1 MELLQTIF
9 YTLVALGILVTFHEF
24 GHFWVARRCGIK
36 VIRFSVGFGTPL
48 LRWRDK
54 LGTEFVVSALPL
66 GGYVKMVDEREGD
79 VEEKDLP
86 YAFNRKPVW
95 QRMAVV
101 AAGPLANF
109 LLAIFLYW
117 IVYSLGVTG
126 VAPVIGSL
134 EPDSVAE
141 QAGLQPGQEIVA
153 LDGEPTPTWQAL
165 SGQLIRRIG
174 ETGPIYFSAK
184 MPGDSAQYE
193 YQGQLQDWL
202 VDTDDP
208 NPIRDIGLVPYSP
221 KLLPI
226 ADTVVAGDPAES
238 AGLIAG
244 DRVLSADN
252 IPMNDWSTWVSYVR
266 ARPGQTIEV
275 EVLRGDGAFSTAIV
289 PKRIVTEDGVAIGQV
304 GMSVQIPEWP
314 EGMIRKMEYGP
325 LEAATQAFK
334 QTWDTTV
341 LILDSVKKMMVGL
354 ISAKHLSGPITIAK
368 VAGAAAQYG
377 LTTYLGFLAFL
388 SVSLGVLN
396 LLPIPVLDG
405 GHLMYYIIEIVKGSP
420 VSEKIQMIGFRMGM
434 FLVIGLMLFAL
445 YNDLM
450 RL

>member
-9 YTLVALGILVTFHEF
+9 YTLIALGILVTFHEF

-86 YAFNRKPVW
+86 YAFNRKSVW

-134 EPDSVAE
+134 EPSSVAE

-202 VDTDDP
+202 VDTDEP
-208 NPIRDIGLVPYSP
+208 EPIRGIGLVPYSP

-226 ADTVVAGDPAES
+226 AETVVAGDPAEN

-275 EVLRGDGAFSTAIV
+275 EVLRGGGTFSTAIV
-289 PKRIVTEDGVAIGQV
+289 PKRAVTEDGVAIGQV

-377 LTTYLGFLAFL
+377 LTAYLGFLAFL

-434 FLVIGLMLFAL
+434 FLVLGLMLFAL